1 LKNASIV
8 VSLVNSFIRHQPQ
21 HDQDY
26 QLMFLC
32 DSSSCSRKT
41 LLIWKDQ

>member
-1 LKNASIV
+1 LHASIV
-8 VSLVNSFIRHQPQ
+8 VSLVNSFVRHHAQ

-32 DSSSCSRKT
+32 ESWSCSRKT